1 MSSSPAVIYSFKA
14 SGDFAPT
21 FVSDNIATVL
31 GYTPAEYLENP
42 SFWRDRVHPDDL
54 ARVEEA
60 IAKFFHNG
68 TQSVEYRFRRRD
80 GSYCWVNDTQRLVR
94 NSDGKPL
101 EIVGSWSDITA
112 RKAAEEANAALH
124 ARIAQLLTSS
134 PAVIY
139 SYRATGDFAPT
150 FVSENIRDQLGYEPE
165 EYLKDADFWRSR
177 VHPDDL
183 VATEAESVNL
193 FKHGRH
199 TIEYRFR
206 KKDGSYCWV
215 NDAQQLIRDKQGQAI
230 EVIGSWSDVT
240 QRKQA
245 EEARAAANIRVQ
257 HLLARSPAVIYAFEA
272 SGDYRPTFISQ
283 NISELLGY
291 EPEEYLESPDFWRSR
306 VHPGDLVRIEK
317 GYTRLFEEG
326 YLSNEYRFRKK
337 DGNYCWISDDLQMIR
352 NAAGEP
358 IEIVGAWNDITA
370 RKQLSEVLVAAQ
382 DRLVRLLSS
391 APAVIYSYRATG
403 DFAPIIISENI
414 KNLLGYEPS
423 EYLEN
428 AEFWRSRVHPDDLA
442 RVEAESRNLYKHGR
456 HTVEYRFRKNDGTYC
471 WVSDEQ
477 RLIRAGDGQPIE
489 VIGSWSDVTRRRD
502 AELASRRSEQRLTDA
517 IESISEGFSLYDAD
531 DRLVICN
538 SAYGKLLYQG
548 MGTPA
553 PGTPYETLVRNAAAR
568 GLVEEAKGRVE
579 EWIAERL
586 AKHRQP
592 GEPHVQRRSNGRW
605 IHVNERKT
613 TEGGT
618 VAVYTNIT
626 EIKRAEE
633 EIRMANSKLEQASDL
648 VTEKNKELETLSTKL
663 SKYLSPQV
671 YSSIFSG
678 SQEVKIASTRKKLTV
693 FFSDIADFT
702 STTDDLESE
711 ELTTLLNH
719 YLTAMSEIA
728 LAYGATIDKYV
739 GDAVLAFFGDPET
752 RGVNEDATA
761 CVNMAIAMQRRMREL
776 QAEWRDRGW
785 QKPFQLRIGINTG
798 YCTVGNFGSEDRMD
812 YTIIGSEV
820 NLASRL
826 QSHAELG
833 GILLS
838 HDTYSLVKD
847 QVLAAERTAIHAKGI
862 AKPVRNYAVIAPVDD
877 LIAQG
882 RAIHEE
888 QAGLRVL
895 VDLEKL
901 DKAKAVKA
909 LESILC
915 RLKT

>member
-1 MSSSPAVIYSFKA
+1 
-14 SGDFAPT
+14 
-21 FVSDNIATVL
+21 
-31 GYTPAEYLENP
+31 
-42 SFWRDRVHPDDL
+42 
-54 ARVEEA
+54 
-60 IAKFFHNG
+60 
-68 TQSVEYRFRRRD
+68 
-80 GSYCWVNDTQRLVR
+80 
-94 NSDGKPL
+94 
-101 EIVGSWSDITA
+101 
-112 RKAAEEANAALH
+112 
-124 ARIAQLLTSS
+124 
-134 PAVIY
+134 
-139 SYRATGDFAPT
+139 
-150 FVSENIRDQLGYEPE
+150 
-165 EYLKDADFWRSR
+165 
-177 VHPDDL
+177 
-183 VATEAESVNL
+183 
-193 FKHGRH
+193 
-199 TIEYRFR
+199 
-206 KKDGSYCWV
+206 
-215 NDAQQLIRDKQGQAI
+215 
-230 EVIGSWSDVT
+230 
-240 QRKQA
+240 
-245 EEARAAANIRVQ
+245 
-257 HLLARSPAVIYAFEA
+257 
-272 SGDYRPTFISQ
+272 
-283 NISELLGY
+283 
-291 EPEEYLESPDFWRSR
+291 
-306 VHPGDLVRIEK
+306 
-317 GYTRLFEEG
+317 
-326 YLSNEYRFRKK
+326 
-337 DGNYCWISDDLQMIR
+337 
-352 NAAGEP
+352 
-358 IEIVGAWNDITA
+358 
-370 RKQLSEVLVAAQ
+370 
-382 DRLVRLLSS
+382 
-391 APAVIYSYRATG
+391 
-403 DFAPIIISENI
+403 
-414 KNLLGYEPS
+414 
-423 EYLEN
+423 
-428 AEFWRSRVHPDDLA
+428 
-442 RVEAESRNLYKHGR
+442 
-456 HTVEYRFRKNDGTYC
+456 
-471 WVSDEQ
+471 
-477 RLIRAGDGQPIE
+477 
-489 VIGSWSDVTRRRD
+489 
-502 AELASRRSEQRLTDA
+502 
-517 IESISEGFSLYDAD
+517 
-531 DRLVICN
+531 
-538 SAYGKLLYQG
+538 
-548 MGTPA
+548 
-553 PGTPYETLVRNAAAR
+553 
-568 GLVEEAKGRVE
+568 
-579 EWIAERL
+579 
-586 AKHRQP
+586 
-592 GEPHVQRRSNGRW
+592 VQRRSNGRW
-605 IHVNERKT
+605 IHINERKT

-648 VTEKNKELETLSTKL
+648 VTEKNKALETLSTKL